1 MSSFDDYMMEL
12 SDQEQEQ
19 VKFECWYHS
28 VIDDVAQL
36 IVSNGYDLVMLDIMK
51 AVDRI
56 KNKE

>member
-12 SDQEQEQ
+12 SDKEQEQ